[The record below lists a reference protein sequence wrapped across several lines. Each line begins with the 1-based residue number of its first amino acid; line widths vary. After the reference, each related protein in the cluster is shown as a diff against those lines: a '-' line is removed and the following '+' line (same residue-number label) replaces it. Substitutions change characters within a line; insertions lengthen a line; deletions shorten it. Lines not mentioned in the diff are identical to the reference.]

1 MLKSLSG
8 KGECVMAVN
17 NKDAKATFMEAL
29 DGLKEYAKVNGNI
42 FTKYDVNIYF
52 NGL

>member
-17 NKDAKATFMEAL
+17 NKDAKATFMELQLA
-29 DGLKEYAKVNGNI
+29 
-42 FTKYDVNIYF
+42 
-52 NGL
+52 

>member
-29 DGLKEYAKVNGNI
+29 DGLKEYAKVMEI
-42 FTKYDVNIYF
+42 
-52 NGL
+52 

>member
-29 DGLKEYAKVNGNI
+29 DGLNKILVKVLKN
-42 FTKYDVNIYF
+42 TD
-52 NGL
+52 

>member
-17 NKDAKATFMEAL
+17 NKDAKETFMDAL
-29 DGLKEYAKVNGNI
+29 D
-42 FTKYDVNIYF
+42 
-52 NGL
+52 

>member
-29 DGLKEYAKVNGNI
+29 DLKNTQRLMEI
-42 FTKYDVNIYF
+42 
-52 NGL
+52 